1 MGKPPPVLVI
11 VVAASIVLVAA
22 VAAWYPQW
30 AVAIVERTEQSDY
43 LPGESVSFTLT
54 LTVEGNRPVT
64 AAPGCPIGSVSGPR
78 SSCSVPLL
86 DPRCGDV
93 DYVVEDEDGTMIY
106 GGVGR
111 LLASCPPIM
120 IRLLQPGD
128 TFAWNSTWNQVNDS
142 GFPVPAGHRYGI
154 IGVFVERV
162 ERVHVL
168 ASPAWVFVKPA

>member
-11 VVAASIVLVAA
+11 VVAVSIVLVGV
-22 VAAWYPQW
+22 VAAWYPRRV
-30 AVAIVERTEQSDY
+30 VAIVVRPERTVY
-43 LPGESVSFTLT
+43 APGESVNFTLMM
-54 LTVEGNRPVT
+54 TVEGNRPITT
-64 AAPGCPIGSVSGPR
+64 AF
-78 SSCSVPLL
+78 L

-93 DYVVEDEDGTMIY
+93 RYVVEDEGGTMIY
-106 GGVGR
+106 GGVGG
-111 LLASCPPIM
+111 LLDPTGCPLVM
-120 IRLLQPGD
+120 SFRLLQPGD

-162 ERVHVL
+162 EHVHVL